1 MKRTCREVND
11 PFKDLTEEEF
21 KRLFRLNKEICRIFI
36 DTLMP
41 YMQERVQPHGIS
53 AEIKILCAVRFFA
66 TGSYQR
72 SVSQDL
78 FVAMSQSS
86 LCRYIHE
93 VSEAIVVNLANNYI
107 KFPEEQERN
116 SIKSQFFNK
125 FGMPGVIGLI
135 DCTHVSIL
143 RPSTNVE
150 QAYYAVRKAS
160 HTKNVQIVCDFD
172 LRIRS
177 IYPRF
182 GGSSHDSF
190 IWNGCGLRA
199 MLQDEHAARPKN
211 SWLLGDSGYGQQPWL
226 FTPIRNTHNER
237 EERYNAAHQ
246 KARHPIERCIGV
258 LKSRFRCLCKQRVLM
273 YSPVKSGKIIIAC
286 AVLHNIMIEHN
297 YPLPDFLEDEDEAG
311 DHNDVIDGIVA
322 ENANDIR
329 TRIIN
334 TYF

>member
-1 MKRTCREVND
+1 MSVDVLT
-11 PFKDLTEEEF
+11 PFV
-21 KRLFRLNKEICRIFI
+21 KERS
-36 DTLMP
+36 
-41 YMQERVQPHGIS
+41 QAHGIS
-53 AEIKILCAVRFFA
+53 ALTKLMCAIRFFA

-72 SVSQDL
+72 AVGQDL

-86 LCRYIHE
+86 ISRAILE
-93 VSEAIVVNLANNYI
+93 VAEAVVVNLADTYI
-107 KFPEEQERN
+107 KFPEETERN
-116 SIKSQFFNK
+116 VIKGQFFNK

-143 RPSTNVE
+143 RPLIDVE

-190 IWNGCGLRA
+190 VWNSCGLRA
-199 MLQDEHAARPKN
+199 MLRDEHNVRPRI

-226 FTPIRNTHNER
+226 FTPIRNPNNQQ
-237 EERYNAAHQ
+237 EERYNVAHQ
-246 KARHPIERCIGV
+246 KARHPVERCIGV

-273 YSPVKSGKIIIAC
+273 YSPAKSGKIIIAC
-286 AVLHNIMIEHN
+286 AVLHNIMMAHN
-297 YPLPDFLEDEDEAG
+297 YPLPSEAPLQDVEDGVE
-311 DHNDVIDGIVA
+311 NDKDA
-322 ENANDIR
+322 ANANNANAIR
-329 TRIIN
+329 SRIVI
-334 TYF
+334 TFF